1 MDRLNWFFKHKIE
14 ALKHIAFFVF
24 LALMWSLPGS
34 YIRLKYF
41 WAKRSGKS
49 LIIDGLAPMTPGRR
63 RRMKDVHYQ

>member
-1 MDRLNWFFKHKIE
+1 
-14 ALKHIAFFVF
+14 
-24 LALMWSLPGS
+24 LAGS

-41 WAKRSGKS
+41 WAKKTGKP